1 MYSTDPRKNDFPS
14 YGIITQCRLYIIK
27 KRKHISYSS
36 GAVYEGDYQDDKK
49 HGKGRCTLPSGA
61 VYEGDW
67 QDDKRHGKGRVTY
80 SSGDVYEGVWQD
92 DKKHGKGRYTTAAGE
107 VKEKE
112 YKNGV
117 LQ

>member
-49 HGKGRCTLPSGA
+49 HGKGR
-61 VYEGDW
+61 
-67 QDDKRHGKGRVTY
+67 
-80 SSGDVYEGVWQD
+80 
-92 DKKHGKGRYTTAAGE
+92 YTTAAGE

-112 YKNGV
+112 
-117 LQ
+117 